1 MSKPVVTVRQVSRHT
16 TTSPA
21 TTVVVVRL
29 TVQPTDLP
37 SWPALP
43 LALGTMGSRL
53 AGGRSTTW
61 LVATPDGTPP
71 DGLGQV
77 DLETC
82 RLDDA
87 SKRLDELA
95 GPATTVWQFDDTLPR
110 PTCLARRPEGTAPGQ
125 ASPLAV
131 RCTDGSTYL
140 ETIELDDRQNVKAIR
155 RNYGDAADG
164 PATRRIGAV
173 WTGPS
178 RPRATGAPLVLDRSD
193 IVPVPHTLAA
203 YLDLLRDDLHDLR
216 HHPIDDNWT
225 SPRPGVHVH
234 RTATVDPRALLVGPL
249 VIGPRARVKRCALLG
264 PPVVGG
270 GAPVGRFATGPAPV
284 GSADAVVESRGYL
297 CQSVLGPA
305 ARLATDKT
313 LDYPVLDT
321 HGLRHGTGRP
331 PSLAGHTD
339 PRTPLWH
346 RLSDA
351 TYRFIKRTIDIAGA
365 LVGLALTL
373 PFYPLIALVI
383 KLDNPGP
390 VFFRHVR
397 QSRGGRPFDCLK
409 FRSMRTDAEK
419 VKQQLRQ
426 ANQCDGPQFHLERDP
441 RLTRF
446 GRWMRRRNIDE
457 LPQLINVLKGD
468 MSLVGPRP
476 SPDNENQLCPAWRRA
491 RLSVR
496 PGITGLW
503 QVCRRDRAGGDFH
516 QWIYYDTEYVQHR
529 GLALDIRILLAT
541 FKLVLLNWSDVGPD
555 DGHTDASLPYGLRSI
570 KPLVGWGLALGVAW
584 LAAWW
589 TTAGDLWRTWTTDA
603 DYSHGPLI
611 PAIAAGMV
619 WYRRDLLKGVR
630 IHPTWIGTLLL
641 GVAFACRFVGLYY
654 WYGSLERLSMVL
666 ALAGVVV
673 LVYGMDLFRRV
684 FWPLAFLLLM
694 FPLPRRIDQAIMGP
708 LQTWGAKMGQ
718 WMIGL
723 AGIEVTRLGNTLV
736 VEGHPMEVARA
747 CSGLRLVYAFMAL
760 ACCVAYLSKRVA
772 WEKVL
777 IAASSLPIAVAIN
790 AFRIFAI
797 AAVLSYGGWRWSIGD
812 VHDAWNW
819 VMMPLALVALL
830 LETWILKKLFID
842 PEPRWSF
849 NT

>member
-1 MSKPVVTVRQVSRHT
+1 MSKPVTTVRQVSRDT
-16 TTSPA
+16 TVPPA

-29 TVQPTDLP
+29 SVRTVDLP
-37 SWPALP
+37 AWPELP
-43 LALGTMGSRL
+43 LAGGTLGSLVSDNTS
-53 AGGRSTTW
+53 ATW
-61 LVATPDGTPP
+61 LLATPDGAPP
-71 DGLGQV
+71 DGLGQAEV
-77 DLETC
+77 ETC
-82 RLDDA
+82 RLDDVDA
-87 SKRLDELA
+87 RLQELA
-95 GPATTVWQFDDTLPR
+95 GPTTTVWRFDDVLPR
-110 PTCLARRPEGTAPGQ
+110 PASLANPQTKLTPDQ
-125 ASPLAV
+125 SNPVTV
-131 RCTDGSTYL
+131 RCTDPSTYL
-140 ETIELDDRQNVKAIR
+140 ETIELDDQQNVKAIR
-155 RNYGDAADG
+155 RSYGDAAEG
-164 PATRRIGAV
+164 PATRPVGAV
-173 WTGPS
+173 WRGPS
-178 RPRATGAPLVLDRSD
+178 CPRTTGAPLVIDPSD
-193 IVPVPHTLAA
+193 IVPVPHTLAD
-203 YLDLLRDDLHDLR
+203 YLNLINDNLDDSRTWSL
-216 HHPIDDNWT
+216 DDNWT
-225 SPRPGVHVH
+225 SPRPGVHIH

-249 VIGPRARVKRCALLG
+249 VIGPHAKVDRCSLLG
-264 PPVVGG
+264 PAVIGPGATVGS
-270 GAPVGRFATGPAPV
+270 FATVSASAL
-284 GSADAVVESRGYL
+284 SADAVVESRGYL
-297 CQSVLGPA
+297 CQSVLGRGA
-305 ARLATDKT
+305 TLATDKT
-313 LDYPVLDT
+313 LDYQVLDT
-321 HGLRHGTGRP
+321 RGRRTGTGQP
-331 PSLAGHTD
+331 PRLSGHAD
-339 PRTPLWH
+339 PRTPLWQ

-351 TYRFIKRTIDIAGA
+351 SYRFVKRTIDIAGA

-397 QSRGGRPFDCLK
+397 QSRGGRPFSCLK

-446 GRWMRRRNIDE
+446 GQWMRRRNIDE

-541 FKLVLLNWSDVGPD
+541 FKLVLLNWSEVGPD
-555 DGHTDASLPYGLRSI
+555 DGRTDATLPYGLRSV

-589 TTAGDLWRTWTTDA
+589 TTAGDLWHTWTTDA

-611 PAIAAGMV
+611 PLIALGMV

-630 IHPTWIGTLLL
+630 IHPTWIGALLL

-723 AGIEVTRLGNTLV
+723 AGIEVTRLGNTLI
-736 VEGHPMEVARA
+736 VEGNPMEVARA

-760 ACCVAYLSKRVA
+760 AFCVAYLSKRVA

-777 IAASSLPIAVAIN
+777 IATSSLPIAVAIN

-797 AAVLSYGGWRWSIGD
+797 AAVLSYSGWRWSIGD

-819 VMMPLALVALL
+819 VMMPLALLALL